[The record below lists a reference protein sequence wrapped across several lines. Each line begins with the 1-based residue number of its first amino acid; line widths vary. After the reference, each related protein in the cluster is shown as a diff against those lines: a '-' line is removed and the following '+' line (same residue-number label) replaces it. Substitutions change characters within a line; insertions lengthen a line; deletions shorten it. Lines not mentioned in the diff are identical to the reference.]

1 MIMLLSLNNKKNTHK
16 IHKGDTSCNLK
27 TWEVEKKNLKGKVPG
42 NLSSVGLVEVTA
54 MLRGDNNM

>member
-1 MIMLLSLNNKKNTHK
+1 MIMLLSLNNKKTHTK
-16 IHKGDTSCNLK
+16 YIRVTLHVILRHER
-27 TWEVEKKNLKGKVPG
+27 WRKKNLKGKVPG